1 MAFKR
6 RSGWGTTEEHIKELE
21 EKLNNMPTLDEL
33 LGGGKNY
40 GPKFINLKNAGEFIK
55 GVITKIDTEA
65 TVSDWDSTNNR
76 PGLQKFWV
84 DGKPKG
90 VPADEAQRA
99 GLNPVHQ
106 IEIHLKDV
114 VGEWEGKPADLTEA
128 RVTATGSANEREVF
142 KAAVTE
148 AGSIDVGDVFGKK
161 LDKRTGNKKEHS
173 MKVIHPEG

>member
-1 MAFKR
+1 
-6 RSGWGTTEEHIKELE
+6 
-21 EKLNNMPTLDEL
+21 MPTLDEL
-33 LGGGKNY
+33 LGGGKGNY
-40 GPKFINLKNAGEFIK
+40 GPKFINLKNPGEFIK

-65 TVSDWDSTNNR
+65 TVSEWDAAANK

-90 VPADEAQRA
+90 VPKDEAERA

-114 VGEWEGKPADLTEA
+114 VGEWDGKTADLTEA
-128 RVTATGSANEREVF
+128 RVTATGSANEREAF
-142 KAAVTE
+142 KAAVSE

-161 LDKRTGNKKEHS
+161 LDKRNGNKKEHS
-173 MKVIHPEG
+173 MKVVKA

>member
-1 MAFKR
+1 
-6 RSGWGTTEEHIKELE
+6 
-21 EKLNNMPTLDEL
+21 MPTLEEL

-40 GPKFINLKNAGEFIK
+40 GPKFVNLKTAGEFIK

-65 TVSDWDSTNNR
+65 TVSDWDQVNNKL
-76 PGLQKFWV
+76 GLQKFWV

-90 VPADEAQRA
+90 VPKDEAERA

-106 IEIHLKDV
+106 IEIHLTNV
-114 VGEWEGKPADLTEA
+114 TGQWENKPADITEA
-128 RVTATGSANEREVF
+128 RVTATGSADEREKF

-161 LDKRTGNKKEHS
+161 LDTRTGNIKKHS
-173 MKVIHPEG
+173 FKIVKAS

>member
-1 MAFKR
+1 
-6 RSGWGTTEEHIKELE
+6 
-21 EKLNNMPTLDEL
+21 MPTLDEL
-33 LGGGKNY
+33 LGGGKGSY
-40 GPKFINLKNAGEFIK
+40 GPKFVNLKNAGEFIK
-55 GVITKIDTEA
+55 GVVTKIDTEA
-65 TVSDWDSTNNR
+65 TISEWDPVANKM
-76 PGLQKFWV
+76 GLQKFWV

-90 VPADEAQRA
+90 VAADEAQRA

-148 AGSIDVGDVFGKK
+148 AGSIDEGDVFGKK
-161 LDKRTGNKKEHS
+161 LDKRNGNKKEHS
-173 MKVIHPEG
+173 MKIVKA

>member
-1 MAFKR
+1 MA
-6 RSGWGTTEEHIKELE
+6 
-21 EKLNNMPTLDEL
+21 TLDDL
-33 LGGGKNY
+33 FGGKKDF
-40 GPKFINLKNAGEFIK
+40 GPKFVNLKNAGEFIK
-55 GVITKIDTEA
+55 GVVTKIDMEA
-65 TVSDWDSTNNR
+65 TVSDWDSVNNK

-90 VPADEAQRA
+90 VPKDEAERA

-128 RVTATGSANEREVF
+128 RVTATGSADEREKF

-148 AGSIDVGDVFGKK
+148 AGSIDDGDVFGKK
-161 LDKRTGNKKEHS
+161 LDKRTGNRKEHS
-173 MKVIHPEG
+173 MKIVKSES